1 MKKLFI
7 KIILFF
13 TAVIFS
19 LPLFSCGNT
28 EDFSKKP
35 AAGTESEA
43 DGLPPASG
51 GDSSSAGKDDGS
63 GGLSPDGGE
72 GGENAGGAENQP
84 PVFGFS
90 DNGEGYTLVSVT
102 GGTDS
107 VRIPAEQGGKPVT
120 SIAVSAFSRNKE
132 VKEIFIPE
140 SVEKIEAYAFDGC
153 AALVAVNFSDA
164 SGWSADEKG
173 FSAEILSN
181 PSYAAI
187 YLKQSFGKYE
197 WLKTPAE

>member
-7 KIILFF
+7 KIILLF

-51 GDSSSAGKDDGS
+51 ENSSAGKDDGS

-72 GGENAGGAENQP
+72 GGENAGGTENQP
-84 PVFGFS
+84 PVLGFS

-107 VRIPAEQGGKPVT
+107 VRIPAEQGGNPIT
-120 SIAVSAFSRNKE
+120 SIAASAFSRNKE

-140 SVEKIEAYAFDGC
+140 SVKKIEAYAFDGC
-153 AALVAVNFSDA
+153 AALVTVNFADA
-164 SGWSADEKG
+164 SGWSAGNYVFKSE
-173 FSAEILSN
+173 SLLN
-181 PSYAAI
+181 PKVAAT